1 LEEGVQNML
10 RGSQS
15 GSKLSELESKALEV
29 IKSRG
34 EQGIYQHELWKL
46 LGIDSREGSRL
57 AIRLLKKGLIVREPV
72 VHEGR
77 RTYKLMLAKPT
88 TTTLK
93 VEVNLDFVITIPCF
107 TCSNLERC
115 HPGGF
120 YDPVNCPKLN
130 HWLDS
135 LLQASANGNGE
146 IGTVKAARTTSL
158 TPSKTKSKS

>member
-1 LEEGVQNML
+1 ML
-10 RGSQS
+10 TGSQS

-77 RTYKLMLAKPT
+77 RTYRLMLAKPVVAAV
-88 TTTLK
+88 K
-93 VEVNLDFVITIPCF
+93 VEVNLDFAMTIPCF

-120 YDPVNCPKLN
+120 FDPANCPKLN
-130 HWLDS
+130 QWLDS
-135 LLQASANGNGE
+135 LVKSNINGDGGASM
-146 IGTVKAARTTSL
+146 TKAIRATSL
-158 TPSKTKSKS
+158 TASKTKSKS

>member
-1 LEEGVQNML
+1 ML
-10 RGSQS
+10 TGSQS

-77 RTYKLMLAKPT
+77 RTYKLMLAKPAT
-88 TTTLK
+88 ATVK
-93 VEVNLDFVITIPCF
+93 VEVNLDFAITIPCF
-107 TCSNLERC
+107 TCPNLERC

-120 YDPVNCPKLN
+120 FDPANCPKLN
-130 HWLDS
+130 QWLDS
-135 LLQASANGNGE
+135 LLRANANGDG
-146 IGTVKAARTTSL
+146 GVDMTKAIRATSL
-158 TPSKTKSKS
+158 ATSKAKLKS

>member
-1 LEEGVQNML
+1 ML
-10 RGSQS
+10 TGSQS

-77 RTYKLMLAKPT
+77 RTYKLMLAKPAT
-88 TTTLK
+88 ATVK
-93 VEVNLDFVITIPCF
+93 VEVNLDFAITIPCF
-107 TCSNLERC
+107 TCPNLERC

-120 YDPVNCPKLN
+120 FDPANCPKLN
-130 HWLDS
+130 QWLDS
-135 LLQASANGNGE
+135 LLRANANGDG
-146 IGTVKAARTTSL
+146 GVDMTKAIRATSL
-158 TPSKTKSKS
+158 TTSKTKSKS

>member
-1 LEEGVQNML
+1 ML
-10 RGSQS
+10 TGSQS

-77 RTYKLMLAKPT
+77 RTYKLMLAKPARVT
-88 TTTLK
+88 VK
-93 VEVNLDFVITIPCF
+93 VEVNLDFAITIPCF
-107 TCSNLERC
+107 TCPNLERC

-120 YDPVNCPKLN
+120 FDPANCPKLN
-130 HWLDS
+130 QWLDS
-135 LLQASANGNGE
+135 LLRANANGDGGVDM
-146 IGTVKAARTTSL
+146 IKAVRATSL
-158 TPSKTKSKS
+158 TTSKTKSKS

>member
-1 LEEGVQNML
+1 ML
-10 RGSQS
+10 TESQS

-77 RTYKLMLAKPT
+77 RTYKLMLAKPA

-93 VEVNLDFVITIPCF
+93 VEVNLDFVVTIPCF
-107 TCSNLERC
+107 TCPNLERC

-130 HWLDS
+130 QWLDS
-135 LLQASANGNGE
+135 LLQSSTNGNGG
-146 IGTVKAARTTSL
+146 INVAKTISASPSS
-158 TPSKTKSKS
+158 PSKTKQKT